1 MENNL
6 LNSSCHLSGALRD
19 SSGNYDYGFY
29 LAGSCMIISG
39 LLFLLIQC
47 INHLKQKRRR
57 EDRRHDDL
65 EQSKTATAIMR
76 CTVTLHSALEWQLGL
91 PPSEE
96 LDGMQPVEE
105 EEILEITSL

>member
-1 MENNL
+1 MKNNL

-47 INHLKQKRRR
+47 INHLKQKRRH
-57 EDRRHDDL
+57 EDRRHDHL

-76 CTVTLHSALEWQLGL
+76 SALTLHSALEWQLGL

-96 LDGMQPVEE
+96 LDGMLSPEE
-105 EEILEITSL
+105 EEITSL

>member
-1 MENNL
+1 MKNNL

-47 INHLKQKRRR
+47 INHLKQKRR
-57 EDRRHDDL
+57 HDHL

-76 CTVTLHSALEWQLGL
+76 STLTLHSALEWQLGL

-96 LDGMQPVEE
+96 LDGMLPVEE